1 MNDENQE
8 KQLEEILEL
17 PLDKKYRL
25 LMKDLRFDYIDMK

>member
-1 MNDENQE
+1 MNDDNQE

-17 PLDKKYRL
+17 SLDKKYRT